1 MTTLRESPRRP
12 HAAFDHLTARE
23 LMTPNPVSL
32 RQDAT
37 LREAAALLAGR
48 GVSAAPVIDTAGRPV
63 GVISSTDIVCDQA
76 ARADTL
82 RPLTQADDRPY
93 APPAA
98 QADLKAIFRAVLSGT
113 RAVREYMT
121 PAVFC
126 VRPGTPARKVAAKMV
141 KFNVRRLFVV
151 DEGGVLVGVVSSLD
165 LLRAFCREEADG

>member
-12 HAAFDHLTARE
+12 HAALDHLTARD
-23 LMTPNPVSL
+23 LMTPDPVSIG
-32 RQDAT
+32 QGAT
-37 LREAAALLAGR
+37 LQEAAALLAGR
-48 GVSAAPVIDTAGRPV
+48 GVSAAPVIDAAGRPV
-63 GVISSTDIVCDQA
+63 GVISSTDLVCDQA
-76 ARADTL
+76 SRADTL
-82 RPLTQADDRPY
+82 RPLTQPDDRPY

-126 VRPGTPARKVAAKMV
+126 VRPGTPARQVAAKMV

-151 DEGGVLVGVVSSLD
+151 DEGGVLIGVVSSLD
-165 LLRAFCREEADG
+165 VLRALGAEEVDG